1 MRLGVLILFSEG
13 DFGMDRRVF
22 KDLLKKTRSMI
33 LDTFDFVG
41 EVQFISSA
49 LGEVVGKTYPTTFT
63 PVSFEDAATCMSK
76 IGNAVGLQ
84 AKKAS
89 ARSKDST
96 LFFET
101 LLTGMFGVKDSST
114 MHVTSLKEILVA
126 TLVELWQ
133 DRGFRSAVKSLPEV
147 SEFNLSE
154 FRFDLRGLVKRWTT
168 TAGTVT
174 TPVTQLILEV
184 LSHAFDCQFGLVT
197 LSYPD
202 DAYLFLY
209 GKAAARR
216 VYLGTNGL
224 IGAQQKYFYFCGT
237 SSNFNIF
244 T

>member
-1 MRLGVLILFSEG
+1 
-13 DFGMDRRVF
+13 MDRRDF
-22 KDLLKKTRSMI
+22 RNLLRETNSATVDK
-33 LDTFDFVG
+33 FEFV
-41 EVQFISSA
+41 EDVTFISSV
-49 LGEVVGKTYPTTFT
+49 LDEVVGKTLPTEFT
-63 PVSFEDAATCMSK
+63 PVSFRDAASCLSE
-76 IGNAVGLQ
+76 IGKKVGLQ
-84 AKKAS
+84 AKKVSAS
-89 ARSKDST
+89 SKGST

-101 LLTGMFGVKDSST
+101 LLTGVFGVKDSST
-114 MHVTSLKEILVA
+114 LHVTSLKEILVA

-154 FRFDLRGLVKRWTT
+154 FRFDLRGLVQRWKT

-184 LSHAFDCQFGLVT
+184 LSHAFECQFGLVT

-224 IGAQQKYFYFCGT
+224 IGAQQKFFYFCGT
-237 SSNFNIF
+237 SSKFNIF